1 MSKRSVL
8 FAGFLALTLSVG
20 AQQTGSPPAPTGGT
34 RGTGNQNTSP
44 PASLPTTQPQTF
56 PNSPPGVVFGR
67 GPQPIMLAG
76 KVELD
81 DGSMPS
87 EPIRIERYCSGTT
100 VTEAHTDRKGRFS
113 FQLGGDVLS
122 VALDT
127 SLQAT
132 PLPGNAASTT
142 RGAGGETPW
151 VFDGSGAAQKNLRG
165 CVIRAALFGYRS
177 DTVPLDQR
185 EYGQRP
191 DVGVITL
198 HRLEGVKGRS
208 TSSTSLNA
216 PKKARQRFEKGLQ
229 EIAKDPERRD
239 LRKAGESLAK
249 AVAAY
254 PRYAA
259 AWTALGKVRAAMGNL
274 DGAQRAFQASIE
286 ADSDYMPPYQP
297 LILLE
302 MGQRRWQQVFNLSE
316 KLLQLH
322 EQLTHVRYYQAKA
335 SFFLGDLDKAESLSR
350 LVLSSAE
357 GEFLPDAHQLLGL
370 VYSKKGQLKMAAAE
384 YRKFVATRPNSDTAA
399 LLKKQL
405 EVWEANEL
413 LAEQTAAR

>member
-1 MSKRSVL
+1 VPNRSLL
-8 FAGFLALTLSVG
+8 FAGFLALTLSLG

-44 PASLPTTQPQTF
+44 PASLTTTQPQTS
-56 PNSPPGVVFGR
+56 PNSPPGTVFGR
-67 GPQPIMLAG
+67 GSEPIMLAG

-81 DGSMPS
+81 DGSIPS

-100 VTEAHTDRKGRFS
+100 AIEAHTDRKGRFS

-122 VALDT
+122 AALDT

-142 RGAGGETPW
+142 RGAGGDTPW

-165 CVIRAALFGYRS
+165 CVIRAALFGCRS

-185 EYGQRP
+185 EFGQRP

-208 TSSTSLNA
+208 TSSTSLSA
-216 PKKARQRFEKGLQ
+216 PKKARQRFEKGLKKV
-229 EIAKDPERRD
+229 AKDPERRD
-239 LRKAGESLAK
+239 LRKAGELLAE
-249 AVAAY
+249 AVAIH
-254 PRYAA
+254 PQYAA
-259 AWTALGKVRAAMGNL
+259 AWAALGKVQAAMGNV
-274 DGAQRAFQASIE
+274 DGAQKAFQASIE

-302 MGQRRWQQVFNLSE
+302 MAQRRWQQVFDLSE

-322 EQLTHVRYYQAKA
+322 EQLAHVRYYQAKA
-335 SFFLGDLDKAESLSR
+335 SFFLGDLDKTETLSR

-370 VYSKKGQLKMAAAE
+370 VYSKKGQFNLAGVE
-384 YRKFVATRPNSDTAA
+384 YRKFVAARPNSETAA

-405 EVWEANEL
+405 EEWEAKGL
-413 LAEQTAAR
+413 LAE